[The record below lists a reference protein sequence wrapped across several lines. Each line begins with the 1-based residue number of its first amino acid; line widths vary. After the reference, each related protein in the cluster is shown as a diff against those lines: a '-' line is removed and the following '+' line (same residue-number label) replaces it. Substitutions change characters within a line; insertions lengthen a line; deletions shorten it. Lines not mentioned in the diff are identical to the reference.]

1 MAKTIKIE
9 IDADGEFTVDLSG
22 FKGQGCGKVMEDFGG
37 SERPT
42 LERLKPEFRQQE
54 RAQEVNR
61 G

>member
-37 SERPT
+37 PEKPT
-42 LERLKPEFRQQE
+42 VERLKPEFRQQE